1 MSDRENLNE
10 KLFFWDSCVSFQ
22 TPGCYKISSK
32 GSCPWNKTGWWNLSW
47 PLSLLYDV
55 YHWPS
60 RDQACS
66 RDFDSLVFL
75 SFNTIWCIK
84 HRQKKQSMCHMMHNI
99 WRKNP
104 RGGIQAKNKPETSMS
119 WKITKSCLHCNDASV
134 IKPSSSGTS
143 NYFQVQDNACL
154 QQLRFQPLC
163 ESPLGKTFMLKN

>member
-1 MSDRENLNE
+1 M
-10 KLFFWDSCVSFQ
+10 FH
-22 TPGCYKISSK
+22 SK
-32 GSCPWNKTGWWNLSW
+32 PQGVTKSPAGAPAHETKHFDESAWKRRQNTKSMM
-47 PLSLLYDV
+47 YDV

-75 SFNTIWCIK
+75 SFNTIWCIT
-84 HRQKKQSMCHMMHNI
+84 HRQKSQAMCHMMHNI

-104 RGGIQAKNKPETSMS
+104 VVYRQKNKPETSMS
-119 WKITKSCLHCNDASV
+119 WKITKSGLHCNDASV

-163 ESPLGKTFMLKN
+163 ESPLGKTLMLKD

>member
-1 MSDRENLNE
+1 MSDQENLNE
-10 KLFFWDSCVSFQ
+10 KLFFRDSCVSFQ

-47 PLSLLYDV
+47 PLSLVYDV

-75 SFNTIWCIK
+75 SFNTIWRII
-84 HRQKKQSMCHMMHNI
+84 HRQKEQAMCHMMHNI

-104 RGGIQAKNKPETSMS
+104 RGGIQAKKNKPETSMS
-119 WKITKSCLHCNDASV
+119 WKITKIGLHGNDAMML
-134 IKPSSSGTS
+134 PSSSGTANS
-143 NYFQVQDNACL
+143 LQVQDNASL
-154 QQLRFQPLC
+154 NSSDFSLYVILF
-163 ESPLGKTFMLKN
+163 FYV